1 MSKSA
6 IDEKPTEIED
16 VQAGILNESKE
27 TEQQAEILVPKK
39 SDTLEIFKMVF
50 EAAQRPDNETK
61 KLQKCMAW
69 ILTISLC
76 IQVVWAL
83 VMIPI
88 FVLNKENMPTSM
100 ITFAS
105 LLVTAILGE
114 VVAMAF
120 VVVRFAFRTPLDT
133 MIDLLKDIVNKK

>member
-1 MSKSA
+1 MGKSA

-27 TEQQAEILVPKK
+27 MEQQAEILVPKR

-50 EAAQRPDNETK
+50 EAAQRPDTETK

-69 ILTISLC
+69 ILTIALC
-76 IQVVWAL
+76 IQVIWAL

-88 FVLNKENMPTSM
+88 FVLNRDNMSSSM

-120 VVVRFAFRTPLDT
+120 VVVRFVFRTPLDT